1 MVRDT
6 YLAEYTDSQNWA
18 AVCRESGWPVELL
31 AMLEINIFFQAVAKL
46 LEVTP
51 KDDQVE
57 DIVQFHRNL
66 TILADAK

>member
-1 MVRDT
+1 MAGSGQLFSGIHLFSK
-6 YLAEYTDSQNWA
+6 LA
-18 AVCRESGWPVELL
+18 CCMSGRPVELL

-57 DIVQFHRNL
+57 NIVQFHRNL
-66 TILADAK
+66 TILVDAK

>member
-1 MVRDT
+1 M
-6 YLAEYTDSQNWA
+6 
-18 AVCRESGWPVELL
+18 SGRPVELL

-57 DIVQFHRNL
+57 NIVQFHRNL
-66 TILADAK
+66 TILVDAK